1 MGDKLGDGVHPCR
14 VELARPPEREK
25 LPQGQDCPGLF
36 IRADFIRACVADVQV
51 TLLETGLLCAPDS
64 SGRAA
69 QK

>member
-1 MGDKLGDGVHPCR
+1 VK
-14 VELARPPEREK
+14 K

-51 TLLETGLLCAPDS
+51 TLLETGLLRAPDS